1 MFAGWNP
8 FSLVKVR
15 SNLEGCR
22 MFADLPMCLTNVFVL
37 KRWWLLLELCWF
49 KPCFRGWNLISSRTP
64 TYLNTKC
71 CFAILFRQTMQS
83 PYFCH
88 QNPHV
93 CWLNPYFYC
102 LNTIFFCWN
111 TNFCWWNHVNSPC
124 FSQFSPFSPG
134 EPRGFHSTGS
144 HWPLQTLLHV
154 RSMVSRWLSQLPWP
168 NVGGNL
174 GLSEKNVIWPWKF
187 GFHEEKWWASARE
200 MRVISSLKHIKTY

>member
-15 SNLEGCR
+15 SNLQGCR
-22 MFADLPMCLTNVFVL
+22 MFADLPMCLTNILVL

-71 CFAILFRQTMQS
+71 CFAILFRQIMPC

-93 CWLNPYFYC
+93 CRLNPLLLLLEY
-102 LNTIFFCWN
+102 IFFLLKYEFLLVKPRKP
-111 TNFCWWNHVNSPC
+111 TMFLPV
-124 FSQFSPFSPG
+124 FSIFTEGTQRLPQYRVALAPAD
-134 EPRGFHSTGS
+134 ST
-144 HWPLQTLLHV
+144 
-154 RSMVSRWLSQLPWP
+154 
-168 NVGGNL
+168 
-174 GLSEKNVIWPWKF
+174 
-187 GFHEEKWWASARE
+187 ARE
-200 MRVISSLKHIKTY
+200 VHGQSLAKSAAMAKCRGKIGT